1 AVAPHEWDGVPA
13 PDPERAIARLRA
25 GTAPQP
31 PPNAGRSKQPADIA
45 WRSRTYVALAVAFA
59 AGVLAGGGALTA
71 PYGDEKRRGPVTPA
85 RDVPERGVRRTGRI

>member
-31 PPNAGRSKQPADIA
+31 PPN
-45 WRSRTYVALAVAFA
+45 Y
-59 AGVLAGGGALTA
+59 GAPGA
-71 PYGDEKRRGPVTPA
+71 SDELRVTPLRWSSA
-85 RDVPERGVRRTGRI
+85 LRPVQLFSTQE